1 MILFSVFQMVIGL
14 TFSPVTESAKMV
26 PNTEDNINGAE
37 TSSGISLK
45 HNNYGNKRFLKHNFE

>member
-1 MILFSVFQMVIGL
+1 MVIGL

-26 PNTEDNINGAE
+26 PETEDNINGAE

-45 HNNYGNKRFLKHNFE
+45 HNNYGNKKVLKFNFE